1 MWRRALWRRAL
12 CAMEVAYASVCS
24 ARYVVDN
31 APSLVAPTAIVR
43 MERGG
48 VALRNIASFIN
59 LPTGISDV
67 ISSKQDEALRLRR
80 LQAAHTHA

>member
-1 MWRRALWRRAL
+1 
-12 CAMEVAYASVCS
+12 
-24 ARYVVDN
+24 
-31 APSLVAPTAIVR
+31 

-48 VALRNIASFIN
+48 VALRNIASFIH